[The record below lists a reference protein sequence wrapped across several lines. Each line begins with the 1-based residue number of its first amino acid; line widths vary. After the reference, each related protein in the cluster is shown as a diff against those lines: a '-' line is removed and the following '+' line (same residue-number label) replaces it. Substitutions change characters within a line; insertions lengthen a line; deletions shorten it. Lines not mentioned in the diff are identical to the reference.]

1 MYLKSFIRISMD
13 QYYSSTTDTLKGL
26 TADELAYR
34 PGPESMP
41 IGFIAWHCARVH
53 DFLVQTVMRQT
64 DEIWSTEGWADRLGR
79 GPADPQDRGFG
90 FTLEEMSAFQ
100 IPDLLLLLEY
110 GEAVRSQAL
119 GFLDS
124 LSDEQLLE
132 TWVDSPAGGRFTLAS
147 VYQQI
152 IWEMNQHGGQ
162 MAYVRGLQR
171 GIENRMKRSKVWE
184 DAKLFE

>member
-1 MYLKSFIRISMD
+1 MYLKEFIRNSMD
-13 QYYSSTTDTLKGL
+13 QYHSSTTDTLSGL
-26 TADELAYR
+26 TTEELAFR

-53 DFLVQTVMRQT
+53 DFLVQTIMKGT
-64 DEIWSTEGWADRLGR
+64 DELWSSEGWADRLGR
-79 GPADPQDRGFG
+79 GPADPNDRGFG
-90 FTLEEMSAFQ
+90 FTVEQMTAFQ
-100 IPDLLLLLEY
+100 VPDLALILEY
-110 GEAVRSQAL
+110 AEAVRSNAL
-119 GFLDS
+119 GFLDENT
-124 LSDEQLLE
+124 DEELLN

-171 GIENRMKRSKVWE
+171 GIEDRMKRSKVWE
-184 DAKLFE
+184 DAKDF